1 MFSINSGTDRLRY
14 AGFSMNTN
22 ICKFLRK
29 PDGTYAVSYNGKLS
43 SDSIPEESFESEIC
57 ERYGF
62 CGREYHDIREQL
74 SRCGKCIVDL
84 SSSSPTHLAIS

>member
-1 MFSINSGTDRLRY
+1 
-14 AGFSMNTN
+14 MNTN
-22 ICKFLRK
+22 IWEFARK
-29 PDGTYAVSYNGKLS
+29 PDGTYAVSHNGKLL
-43 SDSIPEESFESEIC
+43 SDSVPEEWFESEMC

-74 SRCGKCIVDL
+74 SRRGKCIVDL